1 MSVFP
6 EFIQH
11 IHDIGM
17 YVPGHNYEEMY
28 NIMIYNLTYNI
39 IPTNN
44 FVYTYAFMNQLYD
57 HLEELLMYSEPEV
70 ETNETNETNNLNL
83 PINDDINDIY
93 TIQDNQD
100 QNQPQD
106 EDNQNQNNPPQD
118 ENNQNQN
125 NQYQDEDNQNALQLF
140 HNYIITIINNPPM
153 NNPPMNNQPMNNL
166 NYTNDINP
174 NNFTYTNLVYY
185 NNT

>member
-11 IHDIGM
+11 IHDTGM

-57 HLEELLMYSEPEV
+57 YLEELLIYSEPEV
-70 ETNETNETNNLNL
+70 ETNNLNL
-83 PINDDINDIY
+83 PINDVDDINDIY
-93 TIQDNQD
+93 TV
-100 QNQPQD
+100 QNNQD
-106 EDNQNQNNPPQD
+106 EDNQHNQEQ
-118 ENNQNQN
+118 NNQNQN
-125 NQYQDEDNQNALQLF
+125 NQDEDNQYNQDQDNQDQDNQDEDNQTQDQLNQNALQLF
-140 HNYIITIINNPPM
+140 QNYIIT
-153 NNPPMNNQPMNNL
+153 MNNL
-166 NYTNDINP
+166 NYTNTNAINP

>member
-6 EFIQH
+6 EFVQH

-44 FVYTYAFMNQLYD
+44 FIYTYAFMNQLYD

-70 ETNETNETNNLNL
+70 ETNETNNLNL
-83 PINDDINDIY
+83 PINDVDDINDIY

-100 QNQPQD
+100 EDNQNHDQNQD
-106 EDNQNQNNPPQD
+106 EDNQTQD
-118 ENNQNQN
+118 QL
-125 NQYQDEDNQNALQLF
+125 NQNALQLF
-140 HNYIITIINNPPM
+140 HNYLIT
-153 NNPPMNNQPMNNL
+153 MNNQPMNNL

-174 NNFTYTNLVYY
+174 NNFIYTNLVYY